1 MVVPAIPGRW
11 AHTSLT
17 CVTIMIVII
26 DYGLGN
32 LASIGNML
40 KRIGVDAIISSNR
53 DAIARADKLVLP
65 GVGTFD
71 VGMRNLIDRDF
82 VTILHERV
90 LEEQTP
96 ILGICLGLQLFG
108 VESAE
113 GTRPGLG
120 WLDARSVPFHSP
132 PLGPPRVPHMGW
144 NNLKPRTA
152 SHFLDDLPE
161 DSRFYFVHSYH
172 LECHDPEDIVAVTRY
187 GYEFPSVVVHGNVLG
202 TQFHPEKSHRFG
214 ASLMANFARYT

>member
-1 MVVPAIPGRW
+1 MVVPTIPGRW

-40 KRIGVDAIISSNR
+40 KKIGVEATISSDK

-65 GVGTFD
+65 GVGAFD
-71 VGMRNLIDRDF
+71 VGMRNLIDRDLI
-82 VTILHERV
+82 TILHEQV
-90 LEEQTP
+90 LEERTP

-108 VESAE
+108 TESAE

-120 WLDARSVPFHSP
+120 WIDARSIPFHSP
-132 PLGPPRVPHMGW
+132 PAGPSRVPHMGW
-144 NNLKPRTA
+144 NNLHPRTT
-152 SHFLDDLPE
+152 SPLLGNLPE

-172 LECHDPEDIVAVTRY
+172 LECHDPADVIAVTEY
-187 GYEFPSVVVHGNVLG
+187 GYEFPSVVARENVLG

-214 ASLMANFARYT
+214 ASLMENFARYT